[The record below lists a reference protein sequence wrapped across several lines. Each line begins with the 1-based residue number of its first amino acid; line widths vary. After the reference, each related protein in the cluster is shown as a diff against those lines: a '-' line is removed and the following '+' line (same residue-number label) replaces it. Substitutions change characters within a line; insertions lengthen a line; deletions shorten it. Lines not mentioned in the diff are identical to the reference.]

1 MEQKKEFEIVRHTT
15 MKHLEIFLVEMT
27 SRSPHGHDDL
37 EIGILLEGSLLLFT
51 EQEQHRLRP
60 GDIYVITRY
69 QVHSFH
75 GTGEK
80 NLILA
85 FQIKTDFY
93 RKINHQ
99 LGFLSLQSNIIRS
112 GSLHNTL
119 HRILLDC
126 ADVYFSARPFNDVRC
141 SALLLDAMYEIL
153 SATHFSF
160 SNEKESDAAKK
171 ISRRLNRI
179 MDYIAEH
186 YSEHIALDDIAALEH
201 VSACHISHFIKNIL
215 GISFQDYLNQV
226 RFEQALRLADTSD
239 LSILD
244 ICLETG
250 FSSSRYLNQMFLKN
264 LGCTVKEYKKMPEK
278 PPFIL
283 AALPTDSVQKR
294 YSFEQ
299 SAFLFRKYR

>member
-15 MKHLEIFLVEMT
+15 MQHLEIFLVEMT
-27 SRSPHGHDDL
+27 SRSPHGHDDI

-51 EQEQHRLRP
+51 EQEQHRLHS
-60 GDIYVITRY
+60 GDIYVINRY
-69 QVHSFH
+69 QVHSFLS
-75 GTGEK
+75 TGER

-85 FQIKTDFY
+85 FQIHTDFY
-93 RKINHQ
+93 RKISHQ
-99 LGFLSLQSNIIRS
+99 LGFLSLGSNIIRS

-126 ADVYFSARPFNDVRC
+126 ADAYFSALPFNDILC

-153 SATHFSF
+153 STAHFSF
-160 SNEKESDAAKK
+160 SNEKESAAARKNT
-171 ISRRLNRI
+171 RRLNRI

-186 YSEHIALDDIAALEH
+186 YSERISLEDLAAMEH
-201 VSACHISHFIKNIL
+201 VSAYHISHFIKNML
-215 GISFQDYLNQV
+215 GVSFQDYLNQV
-226 RFEQALRLADTSD
+226 RFEQALRLAVSSN
-239 LSILD
+239 LSVLD

-250 FSSSRYLNQMFLKN
+250 FSSSRYLNRMFQKN
-264 LGCTVKEYKKMPEK
+264 LGCTLREYKKMPEK
-278 PPFIL
+278 PPLIA
-283 AALPTDSVQKR
+283 AALPTDNMQKR